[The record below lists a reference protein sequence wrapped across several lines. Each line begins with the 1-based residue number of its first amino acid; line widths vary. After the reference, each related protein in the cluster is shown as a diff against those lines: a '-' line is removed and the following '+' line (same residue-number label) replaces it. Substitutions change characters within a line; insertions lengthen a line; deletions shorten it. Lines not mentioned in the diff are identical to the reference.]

1 LTGARLRRKSRKR
14 YRERFQYA
22 IVPQGACVNA
32 SIRDVAKRAG
42 VSVSTASRA
51 LNNKPDVNKDVRK
64 RILSAAEELSYAAN
78 VHARVLGGG
87 RSRTLGLIITNSA
100 DPFFATLVRGVSDTA
115 TSSGYSVIVWNTN
128 EATDLELQ
136 AHQRLRERR
145 VDGALLASVQSGDAP
160 LGRLLKEGIPFV
172 LLNRYLE
179 QYPANCVQLDYRSG
193 ARAATA
199 HLIALGHR
207 RIAHLTHGDDR
218 YSAQERLAGYRE
230 ALEGAGLP
238 FAPDLVIPSTS
249 GIEGAYRAVLEALPR
264 LHPRPTALFVYN
276 DIWCVGVLR
285 ALHELG
291 LRVPGDISVMGC
303 DDLELSGFLVPPLS
317 TVFQD
322 PYEIGR
328 QGVELLLEQLT
339 SPSDRASTPRRIVL
353 RPELRLRASTAP
365 PGASA

>member
-1 LTGARLRRKSRKR
+1 MNT
-14 YRERFQYA
+14 
-22 IVPQGACVNA
+22 
-32 SIRDVAKRAG
+32 SIRDVARRAG

-51 LNNKPDVNKDVRK
+51 LNNKPDVNKDVRA
-64 RILSAAEELSYAAN
+64 RILAAAQELSYAAN

-115 TSSGYSVIVWNTN
+115 TTSGYGIIIWNTD

-136 AHQRLRERR
+136 AHRMLRERR
-145 VDGALLASVQSGDAP
+145 VDGALLASVQSGEAP
-160 LGRLLKEGIPFV
+160 LCRLAEEGIPFV

-179 QYPANCVQLDYRSG
+179 SYPANCVQLDYRSG

-199 HLIALGHR
+199 HLIGLGHR

-230 ALEGAGLP
+230 ALQEAGVP
-238 FAPDLVIPSTS
+238 FSPDLVIPCTS
-249 GIEGAYRAVLEALPR
+249 RIEGAYRAVLETLPR
-264 LHPRPTALFVYN
+264 LEPRPTALFAYN

-291 LRVPGDISVMGC
+291 WRVPGDISLMGC

-328 QGVELLLEQLT
+328 QGVDLLLEQLHG
-339 SPSDRASTPRRIVL
+339 PSDRSWTPRRIVL

-365 PGASA
+365 LGVPA